1 MKPALSY
8 ISYSIS
14 NPNQKEDAMSDKDSK
29 TPKRTARQVF
39 AISERNGKSY
49 WIRIGAAF
57 VNHDGSETVLLDAL
71 PVNGRLQI
79 RAAQETEKKEE
90 AG

>member
-1 MKPALSY
+1 MSE
-8 ISYSIS
+8 
-14 NPNQKEDAMSDKDSK
+14 KESK
-29 TPKRTARQVF
+29 TTKRTVRQVF

-79 RAAQETEKKEE
+79 RAAKEE
-90 AG
+90 SRPEEAQEGEGSK

>member
-1 MKPALSY
+1 MSE
-8 ISYSIS
+8 
-14 NPNQKEDAMSDKDSK
+14 KESK
-29 TPKRTARQVF
+29 TTKRTVRQVF

-79 RAAQETEKKEE
+79 RAAQEVTKNEE
-90 AG
+90 AKKGEED

>member
-1 MKPALSY
+1 MSE
-8 ISYSIS
+8 
-14 NPNQKEDAMSDKDSK
+14 KESK
-29 TPKRTARQVF
+29 TTKRAVRQVF

-79 RAAQETEKKEE
+79 RAAQEVTKNEE
-90 AG
+90 AKKGEED